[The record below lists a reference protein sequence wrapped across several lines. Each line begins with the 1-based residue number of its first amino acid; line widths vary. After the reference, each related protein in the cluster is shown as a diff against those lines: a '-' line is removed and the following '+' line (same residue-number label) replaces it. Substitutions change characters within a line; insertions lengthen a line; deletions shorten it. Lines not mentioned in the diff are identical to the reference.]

1 MLAILR
7 SNLATMRKAL
17 ATLRSELAKVRSP
30 VPPVR
35 KVYGDDAQ
43 GLWQSALMFRGEA
56 AQVNGGL

>member
-1 MLAILR
+1 
-7 SNLATMRKAL
+7 MRKAL